1 MEENKLNVKK
11 DETVYL
17 ASDDGC
23 YSIRKF
29 DWNRI
34 RRKLTSTQ
42 NKKSVDFKLIYSI
55 LYGVAGSAG
64 LSIIPVLYADGLPD
78 WVTPLYILTAIF
90 SLGVAIVLTVIN
102 KNNDE
107 NSKVDLD
114 EIETEMNEIEQMFE
128 QPVE

>member
-34 RRKLTSTQ
+34 RRKLTSTK
-42 NKKSVDFKLIYSI
+42 NKKTVDFKLIYSI

-64 LSIIPVLYADGLPD
+64 LSIIPVLYADGLPS
-78 WVTPLYILTAIF
+78 WVTPLYILTTIF

-102 KNNDE
+102 KNNVE
-107 NSKVDLD
+107 NSKVDLN
-114 EIETEMNEIEQMFE
+114 EIETEMNEIEKMFE
-128 QPVE
+128 QPEK